1 MEKPPRWVL
10 YLCAMPVCIA
20 VMVFV
25 IWCLRHGYLSI
36 YSRNRQEE
44 KLIIYGLAAPF
55 CAVLYA
61 IIAFFMR
68 KDKRQ

>member
-1 MEKPPRWVL
+1 
-10 YLCAMPVCIA
+10 
-20 VMVFV
+20 MVFI

-68 KDKRQ
+68 NNKRQ